1 MNLLETFKLA
11 LRNIWSSKLR
21 TFLTMLGIIIGVTAV
36 ILIVGLGNGITTY
49 MSDSFASLGTNTLTV
64 AVMGRGSSR
73 SASVEDVYRIVDE
86 NPELLAAVSPTV
98 SLSGAVRVDTE
109 TYDGTTVRGVSEEYF
124 AIEGYEIAA
133 GRGLRY
139 TDISER
145 KAVCVVGSYL
155 AQTAYGGDAVGQT
168 LKVGADKLT
177 IVGVMAQEADE
188 MDEGGT
194 DDCIYLPYTTAA
206 RLSGSGSVNSYTVQL
221 VDEDRASQAKQA
233 IEDAL
238 YQIFEDEDAYSVLS
252 LSEVLDMM
260 TSMMDMVIGILTVI
274 AGISLVVGG
283 IGIMNIMLVSVT
295 ERTREIGI
303 RKALGAKER
312 AILTQF
318 VMEAATTSVLGG
330 VIGILLGYLL
340 SAVATPLIST
350 VMDADLTV
358 APSAS
363 SVVLSVGISAGIG
376 VLFGYLPARKAA
388 RLNPIEAL
396 HYD

>member
-1 MNLLETFKLA
+1 
-11 LRNIWSSKLR
+11 
-21 TFLTMLGIIIGVTAV
+21 
-36 ILIVGLGNGITTY
+36 
-49 MSDSFASLGTNTLTV
+49 
-64 AVMGRGSSR
+64 
-73 SASVEDVYRIVDE
+73 
-86 NPELLAAVSPTV
+86 
-98 SLSGAVRVDTE
+98 
-109 TYDGTTVRGVSEEYF
+109 
-124 AIEGYEIAA
+124 
-133 GRGLRY
+133 
-139 TDISER
+139 
-145 KAVCVVGSYL
+145 
-155 AQTAYGGDAVGQT
+155 
-168 LKVGADKLT
+168 
-177 IVGVMAQEADE
+177 